1 MNAAMGELERTRPVW
16 FGPVVESLKNVPVI
30 AVACRAAGITQQAL
44 YAHCA
49 KYPEDRPLID
59 AAVDEGFQEA
69 ERALYER
76 GVKGWDEPVFYEG
89 CESGKVRKFSDR
101 CLIKY
106 LESNSPAKYRN
117 QTSVVVS
124 GDSASPIELRH
135 EVSMVRKE
143 LLADDPDFLDHLRS
157 KTLKADSDASVVCEN
172 GIAGAV
178 AVGEALGGAGS

>member
-1 MNAAMGELERTRPVW
+1 MGELERTRPAW

-89 CESGKVRKFSDR
+89 FQSGLVRKFSDR

-117 QTSVVVS
+117 QTNVVVS
-124 GDSASPIELRH
+124 GDSASPVELRH
-135 EVSMVRKE
+135 EVSLVRKE
-143 LLADDPDFLDHLRS
+143 LLDDPDYLEYLRS
-157 KTLKADSDASVVCEN
+157 KNLEADSDAGVVCEN

-178 AVGEALGGAGS
+178 AASQALGGSGS